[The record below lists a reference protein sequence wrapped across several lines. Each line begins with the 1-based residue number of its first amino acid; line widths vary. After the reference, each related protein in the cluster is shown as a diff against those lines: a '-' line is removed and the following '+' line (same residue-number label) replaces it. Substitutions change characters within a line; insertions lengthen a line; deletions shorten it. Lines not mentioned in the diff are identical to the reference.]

1 MKSSSSSSSSS
12 TVFRPPDSSLT
23 CNRPSYLQ
31 YLPRSPNGASRPGF
45 PVKFHNCSGQR
56 TSPNRA
62 NFVIDLVLDHRG
74 VAKCSVEVLMAKCNS
89 KPDNF
94 IVPQGGP
101 VVAFLFFKQWVS
113 ALEAM
118 VRFWELRLDGLHDF
132 TPILKP
138 RINLPSDAD
147 ELHDRLRN
155 LFAERIQRLMDGEK
169 VQDWQKKRD
178 LVKVQID
185 RISHSLRK
193 PLGIATQFELREK
206 RKGLIVEKDS
216 IMRNTEEFKS
226 AMRYI
231 LDYVEGKKLE
241 LPDSEDVGV
250 FKFDETIS
258 WNRIH
263 SLILREC
270 RRLEDSLP
278 MYSCRREILRQI
290 YSQQVMVLIG
300 ETGSGKSTQ
309 LVQFLADSGLSSSK
323 SIVCTQPRKISA
335 ISLAHRVREESRGCY
350 DDDCISCYPSFS
362 SAQQFKSK
370 IIYMTDHCLLQHYM
384 NDKKL
389 SDVSCIII
397 DEAHERSL
405 NTDLLFALLKS
416 LLMERVDL
424 HLIIMSATAN
434 ADQLSKYFFGCGIFH
449 VPGRNFPVDI
459 RYVPSLDEGS
469 SGPCIVAS
477 YVTDVVRMAS
487 EIHWK
492 EKGGT
497 ILAFLTS
504 QMEVEWACENFHAP
518 GTVPLAFHGKQSF
531 DEQFRV
537 FQDHPGKRKVI
548 FATNLAETSLTI
560 PGVKYVIDPGW
571 VKDSKFEPRNGMNI
585 LKVCRTSQSSANQR
599 AGRAGRTEPGRCYRL
614 YSQSDFEL
622 MSPNHEPEIRKVHL
636 GVAILRI
643 LALGVKNVDDFDFVD
658 APSAEAVD
666 MAIRNLVQLGAITL
680 NSNVYELTNEGRNLV
695 KLGIEPRLGKLILGC
710 FNCRVRREGVV
721 LAVLMTNASSIFCRV
736 GKVEDKLKS
745 DCQKVQFCHPDGDL
759 FTLLSVYKQYEALPR
774 ERKNQWCWEN
784 SINAKT
790 MRRCQDAI
798 LELERCLKQE
808 LNIIIPSYW
817 LWSSLKPTDHDR
829 NLKKCILAS
838 LSENVAMFTGYDRL
852 GYEVAMTGRH
862 VQLHPSCSLLIF
874 SEKPKWVVFGE
885 ILSISNEYLVCVTA
899 IDVDAL
905 STISPPPL
913 FDISLMEKHRLEV
926 RTLSGFGKTLLK
938 RVCGKSN
945 SNLISLTSHV
955 RKVFSDDCM
964 GIEVNI
970 NQNEVLLFSRSEN
983 MDAVYHFVNDIL
995 EYERKYL
1002 WNECMEKCLYHG
1014 NGGSPPVALLGSGAK
1029 IRHLE
1034 LEKRYLTVDVFRSNV
1049 DSIDDKELFMS
1060 LEKSVSGTICTIQ
1073 KVPCSGQDDDDKERG
1088 HRITFLTPDAA
1099 EKALKLDGGFFCGSL
1114 VKIIPMRI
1122 TAGCDNKLFSFPPVK
1137 AKVFWPRR
1145 LSKGFAV
1152 VKCNSYDVSFLVN
1165 DFSNLLIGERFL
1177 RCEPSIKYNDCVT
1190 LSGIDKELSEADI
1203 FNILRSATDRKILD
1217 LFLVR
1222 ENPVNNP
1229 PVNACEEALL
1239 KEISAFMP
1247 KSHPHVKCCYV
1258 QVFQP
1263 QPKDFYMR
1271 AAITFDGRLHLEAA
1285 KALEY
1290 LEGKSLPICFPWQKI
1305 KCQQLFHSTLS
1316 CTIPIFR
1323 VIKCQLNS
1331 LLESLKKIDGAECTL
1346 SQNINGS
1353 YRVKLSAN
1361 ATKTVA
1367 ELRRPVEALLRGK
1380 IIDHASVTP
1389 TVLQH
1394 LTSRDGFDLINL
1406 LQRENEVY
1414 ILFDR
1419 QRLSL
1424 RIFGASE
1431 NVAAAERK
1439 LIQSLQTLH
1448 ERKQL
1453 EIHLRGK
1460 SRPPNLLKTV
1470 VEKFGPDLNGL
1481 KQKFPEAGFT
1491 LNTRH
1496 HILSVHGSKDLKQ
1509 EVETIIYELEKTSGG
1524 LAERPDDADAC
1535 SICLCDIEDDRF
1547 ELEACGHHFCRQC
1560 LVEQF
1565 ESAIKNHGSFP
1576 VCCAK
1581 QTCQSPILLTDMRYL
1596 LSNEKLEELFRAS
1609 LGAFVAGD
1617 SAYRFCPS
1625 PDCPSVYRV
1634 ASPDTCGEPFMCGA
1648 CFSETCTRCHLE
1660 YHPFLSCEQYRVFKE
1675 DPDSSLDE
1683 WRKGKENVKNCPACG
1698 YTIEKIEGCNHIECK
1713 CGRHICWVCLDYFG
1727 SSDECYGHLR
1737 SIHMAFV

>member
-1 MKSSSSSSSSS
+1 MKSSSS
-12 TVFRPPDSSLT
+12 TTFRPPDSSFRCT
-23 CNRPSYLQ
+23 RPSNLH
-31 YLPRSPNGASRPGF
+31 YLPRSSNGGPSTPDYPAQFR
-45 PVKFHNCSGQR
+45 KFSGQQ
-56 TSPNRA
+56 TPPNRA
-62 NFVIDLVLDHRG
+62 NFVIDLVLEHRG
-74 VAKCSVEVLMAKCNS
+74 VIKSSVEDLIAKCHS

-94 IVPQGGP
+94 IVPHVGS
-101 VVAFLFFKQWVS
+101 VSAFLYFKQWVS

-118 VRFWELRLDGLHDF
+118 VGLWELRLDGLHDF

-138 RINLPSDAD
+138 RINLPSDFD

-155 LFAERIQRLMDGEK
+155 LFAERIKRLMDGEK
-169 VQDWQKKRD
+169 VRHWQNKRD
-178 LVKVQID
+178 LVMDEID
-185 RISHSLRK
+185 RISDILRM
-193 PLGIATQFELREK
+193 PVRMATVFELREK
-206 RKGLIVEKDS
+206 KKGLFVEKKL
-216 IMRNTEEFKS
+216 ITKKMEEFDS

-241 LPDSEDVGV
+241 TSDTHRVGV
-250 FKFDETIS
+250 FTFDETIN

-270 RRLEDSLP
+270 RRLEDGLP
-278 MYSCRREILRQI
+278 MYSCRQEILRQI
-290 YSQQVMVLIG
+290 QCQQVMVLVG

-309 LVQFLADSGLSSSK
+309 LVQFLADSGLSASK

-335 ISLAHRVREESRGCY
+335 VSLAHRVREESRGCY
-350 DDDCISCYPSFS
+350 DDDDYISCYPSFS

-384 NDKKL
+384 NDKEL

-405 NTDLLFALLKS
+405 NTDLLLALLKS
-416 LLMERVDL
+416 LLMVRIDL

-434 ADQLSKYFFGCGIFH
+434 ADQLSKYFFGCGIFR
-449 VPGRNFPVDI
+449 VLGRNFPVDI
-459 RYVPSLDEGS
+459 KYFPSSDEGT
-469 SGPCIVAS
+469 SGSIVAS

-487 EIHWK
+487 EIHWQ

-518 GTVPLAFHGKQSF
+518 GTVPLAFHGKLSF

-571 VKDSKFEPRNGMNI
+571 VKDSKFEPGSGMNI

-614 YSQSDFEL
+614 YTESEFEL

-666 MAIRNLVQLGAITL
+666 MAIRNLIQLGAITL
-680 NSNVYELTNEGRNLV
+680 NNKVYELTNEGRNLV
-695 KLGIEPRLGKLILGC
+695 KLGIEPRLGKLILSC
-710 FNCRVRREGVV
+710 FDCRVRREGVV

-736 GKVEDKLKS
+736 GRVEDKLKS

-759 FTLLSVYKQYEALPR
+759 FTLLSVYKQYEALPK
-774 ERKNQWCWEN
+774 ERKNKWCWEN

-808 LNIIIPSYW
+808 LHIIIPSYW
-817 LWSSLKPTDHDR
+817 LWSPLKPSDHDR

-838 LSENVAMFTGYDRL
+838 LAENVAMFSGYDRL
-852 GYEVAMTGRH
+852 GYEVALTGQH

-874 SEKPKWVVFGE
+874 SERPKWVVFSE
-885 ILSISNEYLVCVTA
+885 ILSITNEYLVCVTA
-899 IDVDAL
+899 FDVDAVL
-905 STISPPPL
+905 TLSPPPL
-913 FDISLMEKHRLEV
+913 FDISDMEKHRLEGRV
-926 RTLSGFGKTLLK
+926 LSGFGKTLLK
-938 RVCGKSN
+938 RFCGKSN
-945 SNLISLTSHV
+945 SNLLSLTSHV
-955 RKVFSDDCM
+955 RKVFSDNCI

-970 NQNEVLLFSRSEN
+970 NQNEILLFSRTEN
-983 MDAVYHFVNDIL
+983 MDKVCDFVKDIL

-1002 WNECMEKCLYHG
+1002 LNECMEKCLYHG
-1014 NGGSPPVALLGSGAK
+1014 NGCSTPVALLGAGAK

-1034 LEKRYLTVDVFRSNV
+1034 LEKRYLTVYAYRSNV
-1049 DSIDDKELFMS
+1049 DAIDDKEFFMS
-1060 LEKSVSGTICTIQ
+1060 LEKFVSGTVCGIQ
-1073 KVPCSGQDDDDKERG
+1073 KVSSSGQDVDDKERG

-1099 EKALKLDGGFFCGSL
+1099 EKASKLNSDSFCGSL
-1114 VKIIPMRI
+1114 VKIVPSQL
-1122 TAGCDNKLFSFPPVK
+1122 TAGCDNKLFTFPPVK

-1152 VKCNSYDVSFLVN
+1152 VKCNINDVGFILN
-1165 DFSNLLIGERFL
+1165 DFSDLLVGGRFL
-1177 RCEPSIKYNDCVT
+1177 RPEPSIKYNDCVT
-1190 LSGIDKELSEADI
+1190 ISGIDKELSEADI
-1203 FNILRSATDRKILD
+1203 LNVLRSATDRKILD

-1222 ENPVNNP
+1222 ENAVDDP
-1229 PVNACEEALL
+1229 PVNSCEEALL
-1239 KEISAFMP
+1239 KEISPFMP
-1247 KSHPHVKCCYV
+1247 KSNPHVKCCHV
-1258 QVFQP
+1258 QVFPP

-1285 KALEY
+1285 NALEC
-1290 LEGKSLPICFPWQKI
+1290 LEGKALPVCFPWQKI

-1316 CTIPIFR
+1316 CTIPIYR
-1323 VIKCQLNS
+1323 VIKHQLNS
-1331 LLESLKKIDGAECTL
+1331 VLDSFRRIDGVECTL
-1346 SQNINGS
+1346 SQNVNGS

-1367 ELRRPVEALLRGK
+1367 DLRRPVEELLRGK
-1380 IIDHASVTP
+1380 IIDHASLTP

-1394 LTSRDGFDLINL
+1394 LTSRDGFDLINF
-1406 LQRENEVY
+1406 LQRENGVY

-1431 NVAAAERK
+1431 KIAEAERK
-1439 LIQSLQTLH
+1439 LIQSLQTIH
-1448 ERKQL
+1448 ESKQL

-1460 SRPPNLLKTV
+1460 SWPPNLLKAV

-1481 KQKFPEAGFT
+1481 KQKFPGAGFT
-1491 LNTRH
+1491 LNTRL
-1496 HILSVHGSKDLKQ
+1496 HILYVQGSRDLKQ
-1509 EVETIIYELEKTSGG
+1509 EVETIIFEFAKMSGG
-1524 LAERPDDADAC
+1524 SAERPDDTDAC
-1535 SICLCDIEDDRF
+1535 PICLCDIEDDRF

-1565 ESAIKNHGSFP
+1565 ESAIKNQGRFP

-1581 QTCQSPILLTDMRYL
+1581 QKCESPILLADMRTL
-1596 LSNEKLEELFRAS
+1596 LSSEKLEELFRAS
-1609 LGAFVAGD
+1609 LGAYVASSDG
-1617 SAYRFCPS
+1617 AYRFCPS

-1634 ASPDTCGEPFMCGA
+1634 ASPDMSGEPFMCGA
-1648 CFSETCTRCHLE
+1648 CYSETCNRCHLE

-1675 DPDSSLDE
+1675 DPDLSLTE
-1683 WRKGKENVKNCPACG
+1683 WQKDKENVKNCPVCG
-1698 YTIEKIEGCNHIECK
+1698 YTIEKMDGCNHVECR
-1713 CGRHICWVCLDYFG
+1713 CGRHICWVCLEYFG
-1727 SSDECYGHLR
+1727 SSDECYTHLR
-1737 SIHMAFV
+1737 SIHMTIV